1 MDTDNDRPNLSRT
14 LFWDVDFDKID
25 WPNRAQFVIERVLER
40 GSFPE
45 WQEIKRYYG
54 VEVIKQAALNARFL
68 DMKTWHFCSAIFN
81 EPLINFRCSKLM
93 PFQRE
98 LWPL

>member
-1 MDTDNDRPNLSRT
+1 MDTNNDRPNLSRT

-54 VEVIKQAALNARFL
+54 VEAIKQAALNARHL
-68 DMKTWHFCSAIFN
+68 DDTALSFCSAYFSVPQ
-81 EPLINFRCSKLM
+81 EQFRCYIQKSLN
-93 PFQRE
+93 PVPWVF
-98 LWPL
+98 

>member
-1 MDTDNDRPNLSRT
+1 MEHVTGRPNLSRT
-14 LFWDVDFDKID
+14 LFWDVDFDQID

-40 GSFPE
+40 GWLADWHE
-45 WQEIKRYYG
+45 TKRYYG
-54 VEVIKQAALNARFL
+54 LEAIRQAALSARFL
-68 DMKTWHFCSAIFN
+68 DMKTWHFCSIIFH
-81 EPLINFRCSKLM
+81 EPLSNFRCSKLM